1 MAHFYQIET
10 IRGTDKHSAFLR
22 EDITTPAQ
30 ARKERINNGKIAVAS
45 VTEKLKLFPSEF
57 FNNWRIKE
65 GIRITRDNLH
75 LDDSTIAERIWGTR
89 RHPVT
94 GEEVGSAAWGTE
106 CHKHLE
112 SAMNNN
118 RFPNEWEPFIKPFI
132 AWTNKSAF
140 EVLATETVI
149 ASTDPSYNTAG
160 TIDLLA
166 KINGRVSLLD
176 YKTRKVS
183 EGGDI
188 KKKALPKDCM
198 QLASES
204 HMVRDMMHLDYNPK
218 IYTVLI
224 DTETGSTHV
233 KEWSDKAFEK
243 ALSNAISCFIFYDGI
258 NGL

>member
-1 MAHFYQIET
+1 MSHFYQI
-10 IRGTDKHSAFLR
+10 TDKHSGFLR

-30 ARKERINNGKIAVAS
+30 ARKERLKNGKKTVAS

-65 GIRITRDNLH
+65 AIRITKENPH
-75 LDDSTIAERIWGTR
+75 LDDTVIADKIWGIR
-89 RHPVT
+89 EHPVT
-94 GEEVGSAAWGTE
+94 EEEVSSSAWGTE
-106 CHKHLE
+106 CHAQLDL
-112 SAMNNN
+112 AMNDKWQW
-118 RFPNEWEPFIKPFI
+118 NEWEPFIQPFVSWVKTRNI
-132 AWTNKSAF
+132 
-140 EVLATETVI
+140 EVLATETIV
-149 ASTDPSYNTAG
+149 ASSIPSFNTAG

-166 KINGRVSLLD
+166 KLNGGKIALFD

-188 KKKALPKDCM
+188 KKKAYPKDCM

-204 HMVRDMMHLDYNPK
+204 SMIRDMMHLDYNPS
-218 IYTVLI
+218 IFTVLI

-233 KEWSDKAFEK
+233 KEWTDKAFEK
-243 ALSNAISCFIFYDGI
+243 ALSDSISCFIFYDEL